1 MIHGVIMAGGSGTRF
16 WPQSRRRRPKQLLNI
31 VGDRTMIR
39 TTVERILPIVPFD
52 RIMVVTAQS
61 HEAEIRNELPELS
74 DEMIVAEPQGRNTA
88 VCIALAAY
96 KLYKKDTHG
105 VMVVLPSDH
114 LIGKTAAFLDA
125 LTEGAAVVSR
135 GDYLLT
141 FGIVPHRPETGYGY
155 VQLGPPALS
164 VGTTTIFRV
173 ERFVEKPD
181 RATAE
186 DYLASGKYMWNSGMF
201 MWKTAAI
208 LKAVE
213 THLPALGTAIENI
226 LPALNTPDEAV
237 ALKEAY
243 ARIEGISIDHGI
255 MEKAENVA
263 CMPINVEWNDV
274 GSWTSLENVWPSD
287 QRGNSTQGDVVLLDC
302 KNCIASSPH
311 RVTALIGVEDLVIVD
326 TPDALMICRK
336 DRSQDVRK
344 LQEALAER
352 GYDHLL

>member
-1 MIHGVIMAGGSGTRF
+1 MIHCVIMAGGSGTRF
-16 WPQSRRRRPKQLLNI
+16 WPQSRRNRPKQLLNI

-39 TTVERILPIVPFD
+39 TTVERILPIIPFE

-61 HEAEIRNELPELS
+61 HEAEIRNQLPELS

-88 VCIALAAY
+88 PCIALAAY
-96 KLYKKDTHG
+96 KLFKKDAHS
-105 VMVVLPSDH
+105 VMAVLPSDH

-125 LTEGAAVVSR
+125 LTQGAGVVSQR
-135 GDYLLT
+135 DYLLT

-155 VQLGPPALS
+155 VQLGPSALS
-164 VGTTTIFRV
+164 VGTTTIYRV

-186 DYLASGKYMWNSGMF
+186 EYLASGKYMWNSGMF
-201 MWKTAAI
+201 MWKTEAI

-213 THLPALGTAIENI
+213 THLPALAAALREI

-237 ALKEAY
+237 ALKEVY
-243 ARIEGISIDHGI
+243 AKIEGISVDHGI

-287 QRGNSTQGDVVLLDC
+287 QSGNATRGEVVLLDC

-326 TPDALMICRK
+326 TPDALLICRK

-344 LQEALAER
+344 LQEALAEQ
-352 GYDHLL
+352 GYDRLL

>member
-1 MIHGVIMAGGSGTRF
+1 MIHGIIMAGGSGTRF
-16 WPQSRRRRPKQLLNI
+16 WPQSRRHRPKQLLNI

-39 TTVERILPIVPFD
+39 TTVERILPIIPFE
-52 RIMVVTAQS
+52 RIMVVTARS

-74 DEMIVAEPQGRNTA
+74 HDMIVAEPQGRNTA
-88 VCIALAAY
+88 PCIALAAY
-96 KLYKKDTHG
+96 KLYKKDPHG
-105 VMVVLPSDH
+105 VMAVLASDH
-114 LIGKTAAFLDA
+114 LIGKTEAFLNA
-125 LTEGAAVVSR
+125 LTDGATAVSQ

-164 VGTTTIFRV
+164 LGATTIYRV

-181 RATAE
+181 RFTAE
-186 DYLASGKYMWNSGMF
+186 AYLASKEYMWNSGMF
-201 MWKTAAI
+201 MWKTTAI
-208 LKAVE
+208 LKAVA
-213 THLPALGTAIENI
+213 THLPALDTAIKEI
-226 LPALNTPDEAV
+226 LPALNTPDEAA

-243 ARIEGISIDHGI
+243 AKIEGISVDHGI

-287 QRGNSTQGDVVLLDC
+287 QRGNSTRGEVVLLDC

-336 DRSQDVRK
+336 DRSQDVKK
-344 LQEALAER
+344 LQEVLAER